1 LTEEFNLISSRD
13 LATIITF
20 AVLNFVFGFMI
31 GQVPRL
37 ITGIPGIG
45 YAFTVVYSV
54 TIAVSFLMYEG
65 RRWRMFAQGF
75 LFTLLSLTTV
85 QSDILAGVISSTIS
99 VFALDLVFNSVY
111 ISFKKRGQL
120 ARWAIFGQV
129 FYWTLSPFV
138 ILLTLSLFYP
148 INGVITTWFIPVMSI
163 MLPVMIIEAI
173 VGGYMGYK
181 IYRRVEKISSN

>member
-1 LTEEFNLISSRD
+1 MLSSRD

-45 YAFTVVYSV
+45 YAFTVVYSI
-54 TIAVSFLMYEG
+54 TITVSFLMYEG
-65 RRWRMFAQGF
+65 RRWRMFAQGL
-75 LFTLLSLTTV
+75 LFTLLSLTTA
-85 QSDILAGVISSTIS
+85 QSELLAGVISSTIS

-111 ISFKKRGQL
+111 FSFKKRGKL
-120 ARWAIFGQV
+120 VRWAIFGQV

-148 INGVITTWFIPVMSI
+148 LEGVIATWFVPVMSI
-163 MLPVMIIEAI
+163 MLPVVITEAF
-173 VGGYMGYK
+173 VGGYVGYQ
-181 IYRRVEKISSN
+181 IYRRVEKIT